1 MFAWSMD
8 DDEVVDMEDRFAE
21 NRTDLRPASN
31 HNLFY
36 QKTKGFLHDFK
47 LIFVFNFKVYCR
59 DTFKWILFLIST
71 LNYDSV
77 LKKRLNFRF

>member
-47 LIFVFNFKVYCR
+47 LISVFNF
-59 DTFKWILFLIST
+59 
-71 LNYDSV
+71 
-77 LKKRLNFRF
+77 

>member
-21 NRTDLRPASN
+21 NRTDLRPTSN

-36 QKTKGFLHDFK
+36 KNRR
-47 LIFVFNFKVYCR
+47 I
-59 DTFKWILFLIST
+59 FKWLQTYF
-71 LNYDSV
+71 YV
-77 LKKRLNFRF
+77 